1 MCFSW
6 LTTSRML
13 LLVCLTQSEVRFM
26 ALQEAGTLP
35 DKGTLAISESEAS
48 AILSAA
54 AALEAR
60 LHPVSMRVQ
69 DNPAFSPEG

>member
-6 LTTSRML
+6 FTTSRML

-35 DKGTLAISESEAS
+35 DKGTLATSESEAS

-69 DNPAFSPEG
+69 DNPAFAPEG

>member
-1 MCFSW
+1 
-6 LTTSRML
+6 ML

-35 DKGTLAISESEAS
+35 DKGTLVTSESEAS